1 MSIGSLQ
8 VSQQLI
14 ALAVFILTYFFIAT
28 GWRERTIAAIF
39 GATALWAL
47 GILTFKD
54 MLSLVDMNALGLL
67 FGMMVIVGALMEA
80 GFFKWFGTFLTR
92 LCRYNPTLI
101 FLAFTL
107 STALLSAFLDNVT
120 TVLFM
125 VGITI
130 EISALFEMDPK
141 PLIISEILASNI
153 GGTATL
159 IGDPPNIIIA
169 TAAKLT
175 FGDFLRNAAPI
186 TIACLIS
193 TMPLLFYA
201 LFKGEEGGGGKM
213 KRAQQLKLGEIIND
227 RRLFNLSLVT
237 FLSTIAL
244 FFLHGSLRLSPS
256 VIAVMSATFLL
267 FFGGERMPEILER
280 VEWSTLIFLA
290 CLFIVVGGLEKAG
303 LIALMARSTLPL
315 IAQNQFFAVTVV
327 IWLSALASAI
337 IDNVPIVAAFVPF
350 LKELHSLGLNVSTF
364 WWALAL
370 GAGLGGNGTP
380 VGASANVV
388 ALGIARKG
396 GVEISFK
403 EFVGIGMGSLI
414 VSTSI
419 ANALLLLRMLF

>member
-1 MSIGSLQ
+1 MIVSLQ
-8 VSQQLI
+8 VSPQLI
-14 ALAVFILTYFFIAT
+14 ALVIFTITYFFIAT

-39 GATALWAL
+39 GATALWAF
-47 GILTFKD
+47 GILTFED
-54 MLSLVDMNALGLL
+54 MLSFVNMDALGLL

-80 GFFKWFGTFLTR
+80 GFFKWLSTFLAR

-101 FLAFTL
+101 FFTFTL

-125 VGITI
+125 VGVTI
-130 EISALFEMDPK
+130 EISTLLKMDPK

-159 IGDPPNIIIA
+159 VGDPPNIIIA

-175 FGDFLRNAAPI
+175 FGDFLHNVAPI
-186 TIACLIS
+186 TIVCLIS

-201 LFKGEEGGGGKM
+201 LFKKEERSGGKI
-213 KRAQQLKLGEIIND
+213 KHIRQLERGKMIID

-244 FFLHGSLRLSPS
+244 FFLHDSLRLFPS
-256 VIAVMSATFLL
+256 VIAVISATLLL
-267 FFGGERMPEILER
+267 FFGGEKMPEILER

-290 CLFIVVGGLEKAG
+290 CLFIVVGGLEKVG
-303 LIALMARSTLPL
+303 LIALMAKSAIPL
-315 IAQNQFFAVTVV
+315 IARNQFFAVTII
-327 IWLSALASAI
+327 IWLTALASAI
-337 IDNVPIVAAFVPF
+337 IDNVPTVATFIPF
-350 LKELHSLGLNVSTF
+350 LKELHSLGLNVSVL

-388 ALGIARKG
+388 ALGIAKKSG
-396 GVEISFK
+396 MDVSFK
-403 EFVGIGMGSLI
+403 EFVGVGMGSLI

-419 ANALLLLRMLF
+419 ANALLLLRMLL